1 MTAPARTRRLV
12 VVGASLAGLRVVEG
26 ARDAGFDG
34 ELTLIG
40 DEPVAPYDRTVL
52 STRFLEDREEPQTP
66 VYRPADDLRRDL
78 DVDLRLGVAAHTLDP
93 RSRTVH
99 AGGHT
104 IPYDALVIATGVRP
118 RTPGWAANL
127 AGVHLLRTVADARAL
142 RKSLARSRRVV
153 VVGGGFIGSEVAS
166 SARTLGLHVTI
177 VEARDVPFA
186 AALGETA
193 GRLCA
198 ALHRAHGTELR
209 CGVTVTALDGTGRVE
224 KVLLS
229 DGSVLKADTVV
240 VGVGS
245 HPNTEWLKGSGV
257 ACTDGVEC
265 DAALRTTV
273 PGVYAV
279 GDVARWFNP
288 WLGRKVRVEHW
299 TNAAHQA
306 AAVARGIATGQ
317 PDTPHA
323 SIPYFWSDWYG
334 RRIQFIGEPTAD
346 ETAVVGDPARGEFA
360 CLYRTGE
367 RITGALTVG
376 GKGAIAR
383 YRTAIRRRAAWQDVL
398 HTALDRT
405 KTVQT
410 GGTRA

>member
-153 VVGGGFIGSEVAS
+153 VVGGGS
-166 SARTLGLHVTI
+166 SVPRLPPAR
-177 VEARDVPFA
+177 EP
-186 AALGETA
+186 
-193 GRLCA
+193 
-198 ALHRAHGTELR
+198 
-209 CGVTVTALDGTGRVE
+209 
-224 KVLLS
+224 
-229 DGSVLKADTVV
+229 
-240 VGVGS
+240 
-245 HPNTEWLKGSGV
+245 W
-257 ACTDGVEC
+257 ACTSPSSK
-265 DAALRTTV
+265 
-273 PGVYAV
+273 PGTSPSPQH
-279 GDVARWFNP
+279 W
-288 WLGRKVRVEHW
+288 GR
-299 TNAAHQA
+299 
-306 AAVARGIATGQ
+306 Q
-317 PDTPHA
+317 PDA
-323 SIPYFWSDWYG
+323 SAPPCTA
-334 RRIQFIGEPTAD
+334 PTA
-346 ETAVVGDPARGEFA
+346 PNS
-360 CLYRTGE
+360 
-367 RITGALTVG
+367 
-376 GKGAIAR
+376 
-383 YRTAIRRRAAWQDVL
+383 AA
-398 HTALDRT
+398 
-405 KTVQT
+405 
-410 GGTRA
+410 G